1 MALVKRDNMNLC
13 MEPAKGVLININV
26 PVEFDQCL
34 EYVSACTGK
43 TKRILLMEGFLE
55 LVKKYSH
62 KPG

>member
-1 MALVKRDNMNLC
+1 MVTVQQDNIKLC

-26 PVEFDQCL
+26 PVEFDSCL